1 MTRFT
6 WFRRLAVSVVAV
18 AGVATFAGLPEQVAA
33 ADEFA
38 PLFTADAETNAHS
51 ALLQER
57 GATVMRRI
65 AYKEQL
71 VAGLLERRYGL
82 DEVAREFVLVIA
94 EDEVNLTILRRV
106 YAGATDEAK
115 AARNVLDHVRAQ
127 PLPEYEMALTVARL
141 QADFRRLYPTE

>member
-1 MTRFT
+1 MTRSA

-18 AGVATFAGLPEQVAA
+18 AGVAAFAGLPEQLAA

-38 PLFTADAETNAHS
+38 PLFTADAEMNAQS
-51 ALLQER
+51 ASLQER
-57 GATVMRRI
+57 GATVLRRI

-71 VAGLLERRYGL
+71 VAGLLERRYRL
-82 DEVAREFVLVIA
+82 DEVAREFVVVIA
-94 EDEVNLTILRRV
+94 EDEVNLMILRQV

-127 PLPEYEMALTVARL
+127 PLPEYEMALAVARL
-141 QADFRRLYPTE
+141 QADFRRLYPKE